1 MASPAQLAT
10 PPSLLLAASVAIL
23 RSCMRCLFSKQ
34 IAPAI
39 KLSTSKRVLLA
50 LLGFIVVVFVCGVCL
65 GLMLCL
71 GHKDWMFAVAIA
83 TMTVRG
89 YALLYV
95 MLLVDV
101 LCRKV
106 LARRGSGICSMASR
120 SCVVVRNK
128 FWCHEKSRG
137 VV

>member
-10 PPSLLLAASVAIL
+10 PLSLLLAASVAVL
-23 RSCMRCLFSKQ
+23 RSFMRCLFIKQ

-83 TMTVRG
+83 IMTVRG

-95 MLLVDV
+95 LLVDA
-101 LCRKV
+101 LCPKV

-128 FWCHEKSRG
+128 FWCDEKSRG